1 MVQRPKVAD
10 RIQEFLS
17 RVKTGKLDNKII
29 SKRSSKSLRLI
40 DGYWKMVRRDRSL
53 AQTIFP

>member
-17 RVKTGKLDNKII
+17 RVKTGKLDNKTI
-29 SKRSSKSLRLI
+29 SLMRQKTYGLQMHTYL
-40 DGYWKMVRRDRSL
+40 
-53 AQTIFP
+53 

>member
-17 RVKTGKLDNKII
+17 RVKTGKLDN
-29 SKRSSKSLRLI
+29 
-40 DGYWKMVRRDRSL
+40 V
-53 AQTIFP
+53 